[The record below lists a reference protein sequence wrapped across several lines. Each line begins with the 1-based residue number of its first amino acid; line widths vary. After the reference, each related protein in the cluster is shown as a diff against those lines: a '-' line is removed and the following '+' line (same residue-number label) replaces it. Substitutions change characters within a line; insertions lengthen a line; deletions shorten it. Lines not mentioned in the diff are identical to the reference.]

1 VHGKDLDFV
10 LIFNAINTEN
20 NTGSD
25 SDFVE
30 IELGLY
36 YYKNIE
42 LGLLYGAKERINK
55 IKKLNLNN

>member
-1 VHGKDLDFV
+1 

>member
-36 YYKNIE
+36 YYKI
-42 LGLLYGAKERINK
+42 
-55 IKKLNLNN
+55 LNLDSYLEQRKE